1 MAYLYVEVPTEYT
14 RAALPASRKFPV
26 VVNGKLPASS
36 RRHATRSETMKVAF
50 AGSFAPRLAE
60 PVKARLALPCEI
72 VLGDENGIVAR
83 LADIDVL
90 VSRGFTAAM
99 AAAAPR
105 LRLLQVPGAG
115 LDRIDRAALR
125 PGTRLA
131 NVYGHEVGIAEYI
144 VGAMIT
150 LTRSFV
156 RLDAGLRR
164 GEWMSQ
170 WAIGAPPTPL
180 WPELAGKTLGI
191 LGFGRIGQA
200 LARRAAAFDMRVVA
214 MRSAPQKAPEG
225 VAFVGGPERLD
236 DILAQSDYL
245 AVTLSL
251 SPATRNLLDAQRLAA
266 MKPSAFVIN
275 VARGEILDE
284 AALYDALASGLLAG
298 AALDVW
304 YRYPTSA
311 ASTLPASLP
320 FHALGNV
327 LMTPHVSGW
336 TEGMIEARSH
346 LIAENIARTARGEP
360 PLNAIDPVG

>member
-1 MAYLYVEVPTEYT
+1 
-14 RAALPASRKFPV
+14 
-26 VVNGKLPASS
+26 
-36 RRHATRSETMKVAF
+36 MKVAF

-60 PVKARLALPCEI
+60 PVRARLPLPCEI
-72 VLGDENGIVAR
+72 VVGDENAIVAR
-83 LADIDVL
+83 LADVDVL
-90 VSRGFTAAM
+90 VSMGFTAAM
-99 AAAAPR
+99 AAAASR
-105 LRLLQVPGAG
+105 LRLLQVAGAG

-125 PGTRLA
+125 PGTYLA
-131 NVYGHEVGIAEYI
+131 NVYGHEVGIAEYV
-144 VGAMIT
+144 VGAMIA

-164 GEWMSQ
+164 GEWLSQ

-200 LARRAAAFDMRVVA
+200 LARRAVAFDMRVVA
-214 MRSAPQKAPEG
+214 MRSAPQTAPPEG

-236 DILAQSDYL
+236 EILEQSDYL

-266 MKPSAFVIN
+266 MKPSAFVVN
-275 VARGEILDE
+275 VARGEIFDE
-284 AALYDALASGLLAG
+284 SALYDALAAGRLAG

-311 ASTLPASLP
+311 APTLPASQP
-320 FHALGNV
+320 FHELANV

-360 PLNAIDPVG
+360 PLNAIDPAG